1 LPNPRQSPDGKLI
14 AHNCAIEPGDSGGP
28 VLGEDAAGETVVL
41 GVNVAAAKQKELKGG
56 LAVTAASIEA
66 LLAAPVAG
74 GSEQIAR

>member
-1 LPNPRQSPDGKLI
+1 
-14 AHNCAIEPGDSGGP
+14 

-66 LLAAPVAG
+66 LLAAPAAPVAG